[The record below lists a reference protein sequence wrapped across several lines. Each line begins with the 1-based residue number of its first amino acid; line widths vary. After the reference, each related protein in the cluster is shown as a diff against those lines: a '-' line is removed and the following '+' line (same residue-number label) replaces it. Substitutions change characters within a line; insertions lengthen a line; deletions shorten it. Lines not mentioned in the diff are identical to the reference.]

1 MGSPTQVLEAG
12 LQPWQEKQQMP
23 AQQALPRLLLGVWQQ
38 SALLVHP
45 LPPAGRRQVPVQHV
59 CPAQQSLS
67 PLHAPPNGAL
77 HRPSPQQT

>member
-1 MGSPTQVLEAG
+1 LDSG
-12 LQPWQEKQQMP
+12 LQPSQEKQQMP
-23 AQQALPRLLLGVWQQ
+23 AQQT
-38 SALLVHP
+38 S
-45 LPPAGRRQVPVQHV
+45 LPPAQHV